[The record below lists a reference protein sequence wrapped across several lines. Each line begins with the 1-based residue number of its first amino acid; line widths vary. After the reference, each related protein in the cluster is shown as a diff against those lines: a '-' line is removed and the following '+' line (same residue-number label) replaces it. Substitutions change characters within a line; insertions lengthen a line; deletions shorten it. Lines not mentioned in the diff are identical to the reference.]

1 MEIVYDLR
9 NSTRKWLSIGWE
21 LTLCITANQGEVHMA
36 FDGYI
41 QIAEIPGEALDEKFS
56 KWIEITGYNFG
67 VSQSTSATASSSGGA
82 SSGRTTMSNFT
93 FTKYLDSASCK
104 LMEASC
110 AGQHLKE
117 VKLVLCRAST
127 ERLKYYEVVL
137 EEVIIADYSQ
147 SASSGVPIEIVQ
159 LNYGRIKTTYTLQ
172 KRSDGLAGGN
182 VTGGWDRIG
191 NKKYS

>member
-1 MEIVYDLR
+1 M
-9 NSTRKWLSIGWE
+9 T
-21 LTLCITANQGEVHMA
+21 
-36 FDGYI
+36 
-41 QIAEIPGEALDEKFS
+41 
-56 KWIEITGYNFG
+56 
-67 VSQSTSATASSSGGA
+67 
-82 SSGRTTMSNFT
+82 NFT

-127 ERLKYYEVVL
+127 DRLKYYEVVL

-159 LNYGRIKTTYTLQ
+159 LNYGRIKATYTLQ
-172 KRSDGLAGGN
+172 KRSDGAAGGN

-191 NKKYS
+191 NKIYS

>member
-1 MEIVYDLR
+1 M
-9 NSTRKWLSIGWE
+9 S
-21 LTLCITANQGEVHMA
+21 

-56 KWIEITGYNFG
+56 RWIEITGYNFG

-82 SSGRTTMSNFT
+82 SSGRTSMTNFT

-110 AGQHLKE
+110 AGQHLNE
-117 VKLVLCRAST
+117 VKLVLCRASA
-127 ERLKYYEVVL
+127 EKLKYYEVVL
-137 EEVIIADYSQ
+137 EEVIIADYLQ

-159 LNYGRIKTTYTLQ
+159 LNYGRIKATYTQQ
-172 KRSDGLAGGN
+172 KRSDGAAGGN

>member
-1 MEIVYDLR
+1 M
-9 NSTRKWLSIGWE
+9 S
-21 LTLCITANQGEVHMA
+21 

-56 KWIEITGYNFG
+56 RWIEITGYNFG

-82 SSGRTTMSNFT
+82 SSGRTSMTNFT

-117 VKLVLCRAST
+117 VKLVLCRASA
-127 ERLKYYEVVL
+127 EKLKYYEVVL
-137 EEVIIADYSQ
+137 EEVIIADYLQ

-159 LNYGRIKTTYTLQ
+159 LNYGRIKATYTQQ
-172 KRSDGLAGGN
+172 KRSDGAAGGN

>member
-1 MEIVYDLR
+1 
-9 NSTRKWLSIGWE
+9 
-21 LTLCITANQGEVHMA
+21 MA

-67 VSQSTSATASSSGGA
+67 VSQSTSATASSAGGA

-117 VKLVLCRAST
+117 VKLVLCRASS